1 MSGIQSFKDFV
12 GKHRHLMTP
21 DQALRA
27 DQTVM
32 EANVHTPSR
41 PATTDEIVANHTL
54 KDPDWYT
61 KNEGN
66 DPTTRPL
73 YPTAE
78 AQAPQAAVQSEG
90 QVNGPSQPNT
100 SGEGKI

>member
-21 DQALRA
+21 DQALKA

-32 EANVHTPSR
+32 EANVHTPSSQ
-41 PATTDEIVANHTL
+41 ATTDQEVASKFL
-54 KDPDWYT
+54 GDPDWFA
-61 KNEGN
+61 KHEGN
-66 DPTTRPL
+66 DPTARPL
-73 YPTAE
+73 YPTIE
-78 AQAPQAAVQSEG
+78 TQAPQATTQTES
-90 QVNGPSQPNT
+90 NRPLQPNV